1 MEFIKL
7 KSYEIKFIIEIDN
20 SFIHTF
26 LDYLY
31 VEKGY
36 STNNNCLQFLNT
48 FFNLCESKGYIK
60 QNPAE
65 LIMPKPKKKQVG
77 ELLRGQEK
85 KKLIKLLESNFH
97 YYALC
102 MCTNICFIRK
112 TELTKLR
119 VSDVNIDLAVVT
131 ISEEQSKNKS
141 QIK

>member
-36 STNNNCLQFLNT
+36 STDNNYLQFLNT
-48 FFNLCESKGYIK
+48 FFILCEIKDYIK

-65 LIMPKPKKKQVG
+65 LIMPKPKKK
-77 ELLRGQEK
+77 
-85 KKLIKLLESNFH
+85 
-97 YYALC
+97 
-102 MCTNICFIRK
+102 
-112 TELTKLR
+112 
-119 VSDVNIDLAVVT
+119 
-131 ISEEQSKNKS
+131 
-141 QIK
+141 